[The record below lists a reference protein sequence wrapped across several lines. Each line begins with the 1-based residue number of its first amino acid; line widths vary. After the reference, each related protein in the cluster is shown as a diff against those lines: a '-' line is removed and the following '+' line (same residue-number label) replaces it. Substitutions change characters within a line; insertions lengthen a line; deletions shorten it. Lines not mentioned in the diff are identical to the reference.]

1 MSENRGRKK
10 EKERK
15 EKVFSSKFFGIFT
28 CLHAFNNSMFQI
40 STTNKDKKI
49 KNKKNILNIH
59 NCDT

>member
-15 EKVFSSKFFGIFT
+15 EKVFSSKFFGIFP
-28 CLHAFNNSMFQI
+28 CIQQFNVSNI
-40 STTNKDKKI
+40 HDKQRQ
-49 KNKKNILNIH
+49 KNKKNILNIR

>member
-49 KNKKNILNIH
+49 KKIS
-59 NCDT
+59 